1 MDKVIHKSELDL
13 ELAKIR
19 RQGGGS
25 GNATW
30 GGITGNIENQTDL
43 INLTDKIHVDTK
55 AHWDAQSSLIGQLNH
70 IYIYTDYQT
79 IDGESVPGIKIGDG
93 LAYLIDAP
101 FVAGNDAV
109 LNEHIADSDV
119 HVTAQE
125 RLFWND
131 KVTCFISQGDA
142 ETVVFSKE

>member
-43 INLTDKIHVDTK
+43 INRTDMVHIDTT
-55 AHWDAQSSLIGQLNH
+55 AHWNAQPTLIGKLNH
-70 IYIYTDYQT
+70 IYVYSDYQVVN
-79 IDGESVPGIKIGDG
+79 GVPVPGIKVGDG

-101 FVAGNDAV
+101 FVTGDGSALTA
-109 LNEHIADSDV
+109 HISNTDV
-119 HVTAQE
+119 HVTANE
-125 RLFWND
+125 KLIWNN
-131 KVTCFISQGDA
+131 KVTCFLSQSDS
-142 ETVVFSKE
+142 ENVVFSKE

>member
-25 GNATW
+25 GNAIW

-43 INLTDKIHVDTK
+43 INRTDTIHIDTT
-55 AHWDAQSSLIGQLNH
+55 AHWDAQQTLVGQLNH
-70 IYIYTDYQT
+70 IYVYSDYQS
-79 IDGESVPGIKIGDG
+79 INGVSFPGIKVGDG
-93 LAYLIDAP
+93 AAYLIDAP
-101 FVAGNDAV
+101 FIAANNTE
-109 LNEHIADSDV
+109 LNSHINNTGV
-119 HVTAQE
+119 HVTASE
-125 RLFWND
+125 KLSWND
-131 KVTCFISQGDA
+131 KVTCFISQGDS

>member
-43 INLTDKIHVDTK
+43 INRTDTIHIDTT
-55 AHWDAQSSLIGQLNH
+55 AHWDAQQTLVGQLNH
-70 IYIYTDYQT
+70 IYVYSDYQS
-79 IDGESVPGIKIGDG
+79 INGVSVPGIKVGDG
-93 LAYLIDAP
+93 AAYLIDAP
-101 FVAGNDAV
+101 FIAANNTE
-109 LNEHIADSDV
+109 LNSHISNTNV
-119 HVTAQE
+119 HVTASE
-125 RLFWND
+125 KLSWND
-131 KVTCFISQGDA
+131 KVTCFISQGDS